1 MDAAILLQDLK
12 TDLGISSDAFD
23 VRLQSRIKT
32 ARERIQAEGA
42 TLTDSESDRDLVVMY
57 AAYLWRSRVTGE
69 KMPDMLR
76 YALNN
81 RVLGEKARPI

>member
-32 ARERIQAEGA
+32 ARERIEAEGA

-76 YALNN
+76 LALNN
-81 RVLGEKARPI
+81 RVLSEKAR

>member
-42 TLTDSESDRDLVVMY
+42 TLTDSESDCDLVVMY

-76 YALNN
+76 LALNN
-81 RVLGEKARPI
+81 RVLSEKAR

>member
-76 YALNN
+76 LALNN
-81 RVLGEKARPI
+81 RVLSEKAR

>member
-76 YALNN
+76 RALNN
-81 RVLGEKARPI
+81 RVLSEKAR